1 MKRKLTLTKD
11 RKFAISTNQVANKL
25 YETSVFKVIFIPKAS
40 CCVSASDYYDIDY
53 CQEYARFNCHSL
65 LDAMYHHAICT
76 LYWSLKGAD
85 IYGEDL
91 RLF

>member
-1 MKRKLTLTKD
+1 MKRKLTLIKD
-11 RKFAISTNQVANKL
+11 KKFAISTNQVANKL
-25 YETSVFKVIFIPKAS
+25 YETSVFGVTFNPKAS
-40 CCVSASDYYDIDY
+40 CVSISDYYDIDY
-53 CQEYARFNCHSL
+53 CREYARFNCHSL
-65 LDAMYHHAICT
+65 REAMYHHIICV